1 MKYIDA
7 DKLLAKI
14 QWLKKKQDI
23 TLRERNILI
32 DVEIAIDSLQQEQGE
47 KKTFDDYLKASPAE
61 RRKMNMTEI
70 LGAEKL
76 AKIKEMMEQE
86 QEQPTCKTCGFY
98 ENNCPFIRGK
108 LIPYPNKVCK
118 DYTYSAM
125 KEQEQTEVDL
135 EQEVIS
141 YFQGMWPGIDANTT
155 MSFTPPAIMRLVK
168 HFYGLGKEHCWGY
181 KFNEPCPWP
190 AEWSEEE
197 KKAMKEKILK
207 IITKDDNLE
216 EAGAQYVKTYFRDI
230 DWNPDVIKLCLKE
243 AFISGGEYV
252 FKQIKDE

>member
-7 DKLLAKI
+7 DKLLA
-14 QWLKKKQDI
+14 
-23 TLRERNILI
+23 
-32 DVEIAIDSLQQEQGE
+32 EIARLRKEHTTREYRDEAALVLEDLEDYIDSLQEEQVE

-76 AKIKEMMEQE
+76 AKVKEMM
-86 QEQPTCKTCGFY
+86 
-98 ENNCPFIRGK
+98 
-108 LIPYPNKVCK
+108 
-118 DYTYSAM
+118 
-125 KEQEQTEVDL
+125 EQEQTEVDL

-230 DWNPDVIKLCLKE
+230 DWNPDVIKLCLEE